1 MEKHLTIPPRDTVSC
16 YQHTNIHDQSDRT
29 THSSLGIP
37 SSGSRIVMQDFRRGG
52 SDDGETRQS
61 CSAIRHLVVN
71 TPVFMSN
78 PITLTENTKGIL
90 ADATKIFRKTGIA
103 SSMTILT
110 RPLLKYDLLF
120 SFTSTTLWSSCQ
132 RESACTCCPVRVAAM
147 Q

>member
-1 MEKHLTIPPRDTVSC
+1 
-16 YQHTNIHDQSDRT
+16 
-29 THSSLGIP
+29 
-37 SSGSRIVMQDFRRGG
+37 MQDFRRGG

-71 TPVFMSN
+71 TPVFTSN

-90 ADATKIFRKTGIA
+90 ADDTIIFRKTGIA

-120 SFTSTTLWSSCQ
+120 SFTSVVVSEGECSMSYAIMVSRDTSYLHPSNQALVT
-132 RESACTCCPVRVAAM
+132 
-147 Q
+147 